1 MKDAFERRALLLHLG
16 EVLAAISSLLRNS
29 DSRATV
35 RTLAAASDSLAGLR
49 LLTQVSQ
56 HMTPREFVQ
65 RAADAFHRWPQQL
78 LELELDYEGLASP
91 VQRHLFADNP
101 AGWQAY
107 VEDMKR
113 EAAWFGAGLPL
124 VESHEDLNEDSTVAE
139 PPAEPASEA
148 VSSSDVEADHGR
160 TAAER
165 DSVEASERIYP
176 AWPWKS

>member
-29 DSRATV
+29 DSRQTV
-35 RTLAAASDSLAGLR
+35 RTLTAANDSLAGVR
-49 LLTQVSQ
+49 LLAQVSH

-65 RAADAFHRWPQQL
+65 RAADAFHLWPQQL
-78 LELELDYEGLASP
+78 LELELDYEGLASS
-91 VQRHLFADNP
+91 VQRNLFADNP
-101 AGWQAY
+101 VGWHAY

-113 EAAWFGAGLPL
+113 EVAWFGADLPRI
-124 VESHEDLNEDSTVAE
+124 ESHEDPSADSTVAE

-148 VSSSDVEADHGR
+148 VSSTDVEADHGR
-160 TAAER
+160 ATAGR
-165 DSVEASERIYP
+165 DSVEAGERIYP